1 MKFLAS
7 ILFLALASLPTIL
20 AQGQQFKD
28 GCPKG
33 SLECMDVINS
43 SQCIEQLII
52 EKRGTLS
59 KEALEKC
66 VVYEGASSSETGSVK
81 YCQCPGCH
89 SAPINKVIGEMFPPP
104 CV

>member
-1 MKFLAS
+1 MKFSGTFTSL
-7 ILFLALASLPTIL
+7 IFTLTTHLALAI
-20 AQGQQFKD
+20 AQGQQFPVKD

-66 VVYEGASSSETGSVK
+66 VVYEGASSSEAGNVK
-81 YCQCPGCH
+81 
-89 SAPINKVIGEMFPPP
+89 V
-104 CV
+104 